1 MTFQNP
7 SFINIDN
14 LNLGIPINQNAE
26 TDILSQ
32 DELNAIIMSQMGNNT
47 PIQTIPV
54 SPTIVQQEVQQ
65 EVQQVMAPVM
75 APITQQPNYV
85 NHPIYPTTT
94 NTVPDKYEID
104 PNSVEDWEQEEVD
117 TSSKTWIE
125 QMSEKSEKSEKPV
138 KQKDQESDDYD
149 DSEKDDKK
157 ITLKDVDPVFDL
169 EELYT
174 NFNKL
179 KEGVSKRIL
188 KLEEKQQTLDSRVKT
203 LEKFIRLDEAELA
216 TQYINKSKENSN
228 THYIKQLTSSILNK
242 TELLTMTMDVSLKHE
257 NLILSWNKELFN
269 IEKEKVSSYAKIKNL
284 NKATQETESDVN
296 DIISKV
302 NEAVKKGGISV
313 ADAQN
318 ELQISGYSGKP
329 FN

>member
-1 MTFQNP
+1 MAFQNT
-7 SFINIDN
+7 SFTDIDN
-14 LNLGIPINQNAE
+14 LNLGIPINQNGE
-26 TDILSQ
+26 PDILSQ

-54 SPTIVQQEVQQ
+54 SPTIVQQD
-65 EVQQVMAPVM
+65 VQQVMAPVM
-75 APITQQPNYV
+75 APVTQQPNYV

-104 PNSVEDWEQEEVD
+104 PNGVEDWEQEEAD
-117 TSSKTWIE
+117 TTSKTWIE
-125 QMSEKSEKSEKPV
+125 QMSEKSEKSEKTV
-138 KQKDQESDDYD
+138 KQKDQEFDDD
-149 DSEKDDKK
+149 NDSEKDDKK
-157 ITLKDVDPVFDL
+157 TTLKDVDPVFDL

-179 KEGVSKRIL
+179 KEGVYKRIL

-203 LEKFIRLDEAELA
+203 LEKFIKLDEAELA

>member
-1 MTFQNP
+1 MAFQNT
-7 SFINIDN
+7 SFTNIDN
-14 LNLGIPINQNAE
+14 LNLGIPINQNME
-26 TDILSQ
+26 PDILSQ

-65 EVQQVMAPVM
+65 VMAPV
-75 APITQQPNYV
+75 TQQPNYV

-117 TSSKTWIE
+117 TTSKTWIE
-125 QMSEKSEKSEKPV
+125 QMSEKSEKTV
-138 KQKDQESDDYD
+138 KQKDQESNDD

-179 KEGVSKRIL
+179 KEGVYKRIL

-269 IEKEKVSSYAKIKNL
+269 IEKEKVSSYTKIKNL

>member
-1 MTFQNP
+1 MAFQNTTL
-7 SFINIDN
+7 SNIDN
-14 LNLGIPINQNAE
+14 LNLGIPINQNVE

-32 DELNAIIMSQMGNNT
+32 DELNAIIMSQMGNNN

-65 EVQQVMAPVM
+65 VMAPVM
-75 APITQQPNYV
+75 APVTQQPNYV

-104 PNSVEDWEQEEVD
+104 PNNVEDWEQEEAD
-117 TSSKTWIE
+117 TTSKTWIE
-125 QMSEKSEKSEKPV
+125 QMSEKSEKSEKTV
-138 KQKDQESDDYD
+138 KQKDQEFDDD
-149 DSEKDDKK
+149 NDSEKDDKK
-157 ITLKDVDPVFDL
+157 TTLKDVDPIFDL

-179 KEGVSKRIL
+179 KEGVFKRIS

-203 LEKFIRLDEAELA
+203 LEKFIKLDEAELA

>member
-1 MTFQNP
+1 MAFQNT
-7 SFINIDN
+7 SFTDIDN
-14 LNLGIPINQNAE
+14 LNLGIPINQNGE
-26 TDILSQ
+26 PDILSQ

-54 SPTIVQQEVQQ
+54 SPTIVQQD
-65 EVQQVMAPVM
+65 VQQVVQQGMAPVM
-75 APITQQPNYV
+75 APVTQQPNYV

-117 TSSKTWIE
+117 TTSKTWVE
-125 QMSEKSEKSEKPV
+125 QMSEKSEKTV
-138 KQKDQESDDYD
+138 KQKDQESDDDYD

-179 KEGVSKRIL
+179 KEGVFKRIL

>member
-1 MTFQNP
+1 MAFQNT
-7 SFINIDN
+7 SFSNIDN
-14 LNLGIPINQNAE
+14 LNLGIPINQNVE

-54 SPTIVQQEVQQ
+54 SPQIVQQEIRQVVQQ
-65 EVQQVMAPVM
+65 GMAPVM
-75 APITQQPNYV
+75 APVTQQPNYV

-104 PNSVEDWEQEEVD
+104 PNRVEDWEQEEVD
-117 TSSKTWIE
+117 TTSKTWVE
-125 QMSEKSEKSEKPV
+125 QMSEKSEKTV
-138 KQKDQESDDYD
+138 KQKDQESDDDYD

-179 KEGVSKRIL
+179 KEGVYKRIL

-269 IEKEKVSSYAKIKNL
+269 IEKEKVSSYTKIKNL
-284 NKATQETESDVN
+284 NKSTQETESDVN

>member
-1 MTFQNP
+1 MAFQNT
-7 SFINIDN
+7 SFTDIDN
-14 LNLGIPINQNAE
+14 LNLGIPINQNGE
-26 TDILSQ
+26 PDILSQ

-54 SPTIVQQEVQQ
+54 SPTIVQQD
-65 EVQQVMAPVM
+65 VQQVMAPVM
-75 APITQQPNYV
+75 APVTQQPNYV

-104 PNSVEDWEQEEVD
+104 PNRVEDWEQEEVD
-117 TSSKTWIE
+117 TTSKTWVE
-125 QMSEKSEKSEKPV
+125 QMSEKSEKTV
-138 KQKDQESDDYD
+138 KQKDQESDDDYD

-179 KEGVSKRIL
+179 KEGVFKRIL

-203 LEKFIRLDEAELA
+203 LEKFIKLDEAELA

-269 IEKEKVSSYAKIKNL
+269 IEKEKVSSYTKIKNL
-284 NKATQETESDVN
+284 NKSTQETESDVN

>member
-1 MTFQNP
+1 MNLDFE
-7 SFINIDN
+7 IDN
-14 LNLGIPINQNAE
+14 IRFNARVSAIIYSKDKTKVLLFKIIDRDYFMLPGGRIE
-26 TDILSQ
+26 IYEDS
-32 DELNAIIMSQMGNNT
+32 LNAVKREVKEETGFNLEFELCS
-47 PIQTIPV
+47 
-54 SPTIVQQEVQQ
+54 VQENF
-65 EVQQVMAPVM
+65 
-75 APITQQPNYV
+75 T
-85 NHPIYPTTT
+85 
-94 NTVPDKYEID
+94 
-104 PNSVEDWEQEEVD
+104 
-117 TSSKTWIE
+117 
-125 QMSEKSEKSEKPV
+125 
-138 KQKDQESDDYD
+138 
-149 DSEKDDKK
+149 EKDDKK

-179 KEGVSKRIL
+179 KEGVFKRIL

>member
-1 MTFQNP
+1 MAFQNTTL
-7 SFINIDN
+7 SNIDN
-14 LNLGIPINQNAE
+14 LNLGIPINQNVE

-32 DELNAIIMSQMGNNT
+32 DELNAIIMSQMGNNN

-54 SPTIVQQEVQQ
+54 SPTIVQQEVQ

-75 APITQQPNYV
+75 APVTQQPNYV

-104 PNSVEDWEQEEVD
+104 PNNVEDWEQEEVD
-117 TSSKTWIE
+117 TTSKTWVE
-125 QMSEKSEKSEKPV
+125 QMSEKSEKTV
-138 KQKDQESDDYD
+138 KQKDQESNDDYD

-179 KEGVSKRIL
+179 KEGVFKRIS

-203 LEKFIRLDEAELA
+203 LEKFIKLDEAELA

>member
-1 MTFQNP
+1 MAFQNT
-7 SFINIDN
+7 SFTDIDN
-14 LNLGIPINQNAE
+14 LNLGIPINQNGE
-26 TDILSQ
+26 PDILSQ

-54 SPTIVQQEVQQ
+54 SPTIVQQD
-65 EVQQVMAPVM
+65 VQQVMAPVM
-75 APITQQPNYV
+75 APVTQHPNYV

-104 PNSVEDWEQEEVD
+104 PNNVEDWEQEEAD
-117 TSSKTWIE
+117 TTSKTWVE
-125 QMSEKSEKSEKPV
+125 QMSEKSEKTV
-138 KQKDQESDDYD
+138 KQKDQESDDDYD

-179 KEGVSKRIL
+179 KEGVFKRIL

-269 IEKEKVSSYAKIKNL
+269 IEKEKVSSYTKIKNL

>member
-1 MTFQNP
+1 MAFQNT
-7 SFINIDN
+7 SFTDIDN
-14 LNLGIPINQNAE
+14 LNLGIPINQNGE
-26 TDILSQ
+26 PDILSQ

-54 SPTIVQQEVQQ
+54 SPTIVQQD
-65 EVQQVMAPVM
+65 VQQVMTPVM
-75 APITQQPNYV
+75 APVTQQPNYV

-104 PNSVEDWEQEEVD
+104 PNRVEDWEQEEVD
-117 TSSKTWIE
+117 TTSKTWVE
-125 QMSEKSEKSEKPV
+125 QMSEKSEKTV
-138 KQKDQESDDYD
+138 KQKDQESDDDYD

-179 KEGVSKRIL
+179 KEGVFKRIL

>member
-1 MTFQNP
+1 MAFQNT
-7 SFINIDN
+7 SFSNIDN
-14 LNLGIPINQNAE
+14 LNLGIPINQNGE
-26 TDILSQ
+26 PDILSQ

-54 SPTIVQQEVQQ
+54 SPTIVQQD
-65 EVQQVMAPVM
+65 VQQVVQQGMAPVM
-75 APITQQPNYV
+75 APVTQQPNYV

-104 PNSVEDWEQEEVD
+104 PNRVEDWEQEEVD
-117 TSSKTWIE
+117 TTSKTWVE
-125 QMSEKSEKSEKPV
+125 QMSEKTEKTI
-138 KQKDQESDDYD
+138 KQKDQEPNDDYD

-157 ITLKDVDPVFDL
+157 TTLKDVDPVFDL

-179 KEGVSKRIL
+179 KEGVYKRIL

>member
-1 MTFQNP
+1 MAFQNT
-7 SFINIDN
+7 SFTDIDN
-14 LNLGIPINQNAE
+14 LNLGIPINQNGE
-26 TDILSQ
+26 PDILSQ

-54 SPTIVQQEVQQ
+54 SPTIVQQD
-65 EVQQVMAPVM
+65 VQQVMVPVM
-75 APITQQPNYV
+75 APVTQQPNYV

-104 PNSVEDWEQEEVD
+104 PNRVEDWEQEEVD
-117 TSSKTWIE
+117 TTSKTWVE
-125 QMSEKSEKSEKPV
+125 QMSEKSEKTV
-138 KQKDQESDDYD
+138 KQKDQESDDDYD

-179 KEGVSKRIL
+179 KEGVFKRIL

>member
-1 MTFQNP
+1 MAFQNT
-7 SFINIDN
+7 SFTDIDN
-14 LNLGIPINQNAE
+14 LNLGIPINQNGE
-26 TDILSQ
+26 PDILSQ
-32 DELNAIIMSQMGNNT
+32 DELNAIIMSQMGNNN

-54 SPTIVQQEVQQ
+54 SPTIVQQD
-65 EVQQVMAPVM
+65 VQQVMAPVM
-75 APITQQPNYV
+75 APVTQQPNYV

-117 TSSKTWIE
+117 TTSKTWVE
-125 QMSEKSEKSEKPV
+125 QMSEKSEKTV
-138 KQKDQESDDYD
+138 KQKDQESDDDYD

-179 KEGVSKRIL
+179 KEGVFKRIL

>member
-1 MTFQNP
+1 MAFQNI
-7 SFINIDN
+7 SFTNIDN
-14 LNLGIPINQNAE
+14 LNLGIPINQNVE
-26 TDILSQ
+26 PDILSQ

-54 SPTIVQQEVQQ
+54 SPQIVQQEIQQ
-65 EVQQVMAPVM
+65 EIQQVMAPV
-75 APITQQPNYV
+75 TQQPNYV

-117 TSSKTWIE
+117 TTSKTWIE
-125 QMSEKSEKSEKPV
+125 QMSEKSEKIV
-138 KQKDQESDDYD
+138 KQKDQESDDDYN

-179 KEGVSKRIL
+179 KEGVYKRIL

-269 IEKEKVSSYAKIKNL
+269 IEKEKVSSYTKIKNL

>member
-1 MTFQNP
+1 MAFQNT
-7 SFINIDN
+7 SFSNIDN
-14 LNLGIPINQNAE
+14 LNLGIPINQNGE
-26 TDILSQ
+26 PDILSQ

-54 SPTIVQQEVQQ
+54 SPTIVQQD
-65 EVQQVMAPVM
+65 VQQVMAPVM
-75 APITQQPNYV
+75 APVTQQPNYV

-104 PNSVEDWEQEEVD
+104 PNNVEDWEQEEAD
-117 TSSKTWIE
+117 TTSKTWIE
-125 QMSEKSEKSEKPV
+125 QMSEKSEKTV
-138 KQKDQESDDYD
+138 KQKDQELDDD

-157 ITLKDVDPVFDL
+157 TTLKDVDPVFDL

-179 KEGVSKRIL
+179 KEGVYKRIL

-269 IEKEKVSSYAKIKNL
+269 IEKEKVSSYTKIKNL
-284 NKATQETESDVN
+284 NKSTQETESDVN

>member
-1 MTFQNP
+1 MAFQNT
-7 SFINIDN
+7 SFTNIDN
-14 LNLGIPINQNAE
+14 LNLGIPVNQNVE
-26 TDILSQ
+26 PDILSQ

-54 SPTIVQQEVQQ
+54 SPTIVQQD
-65 EVQQVMAPVM
+65 VQQVMAPVM
-75 APITQQPNYV
+75 APVTQQPNYV

-104 PNSVEDWEQEEVD
+104 PNNVEDWEQEEAD
-117 TSSKTWIE
+117 TTSKTWIE
-125 QMSEKSEKSEKPV
+125 QMSEKSEKSEKTV
-138 KQKDQESDDYD
+138 KQKDQELDDD
-149 DSEKDDKK
+149 NDSEKDDKK
-157 ITLKDVDPVFDL
+157 TTLKDVDPIFDL

-179 KEGVSKRIL
+179 KEGVFKRIS

-269 IEKEKVSSYAKIKNL
+269 IEKEKVSSYTKIKNL

>member
-1 MTFQNP
+1 MAFQNT
-7 SFINIDN
+7 SFTDIDN
-14 LNLGIPINQNAE
+14 LNLGIPINQNGE
-26 TDILSQ
+26 PDILSQ

-54 SPTIVQQEVQQ
+54 SPTIVQQD
-65 EVQQVMAPVM
+65 VQQVMAPVM
-75 APITQQPNYV
+75 APVTQQPNYV

-104 PNSVEDWEQEEVD
+104 PNNVEDWEQEEVD
-117 TSSKTWIE
+117 TTSKTWVE
-125 QMSEKSEKSEKPV
+125 QMSEKSEKTV
-138 KQKDQESDDYD
+138 KQKDQESDDDYD

-179 KEGVSKRIL
+179 KEGVFKRIL

>member
-1 MTFQNP
+1 MAFQNT
-7 SFINIDN
+7 SFSNIDN
-14 LNLGIPINQNAE
+14 LNLGIPINQNVE

-54 SPTIVQQEVQQ
+54 SSTIVHQ

-75 APITQQPNYV
+75 APVTQQPNYV

-104 PNSVEDWEQEEVD
+104 PNNVEDWEQEEAD
-117 TSSKTWIE
+117 TTSKTWIE
-125 QMSEKSEKSEKPV
+125 QMSEKSEKSEKTV
-138 KQKDQESDDYD
+138 KQKDQEFDDD

-179 KEGVSKRIL
+179 KEGVYKRIL

-269 IEKEKVSSYAKIKNL
+269 IEKEKVSSYTKIKNL

>member
-1 MTFQNP
+1 MAFQNT
-7 SFINIDN
+7 SFTDIDN
-14 LNLGIPINQNAE
+14 LNLGIPINQNRE
-26 TDILSQ
+26 PDILSQ

-54 SPTIVQQEVQQ
+54 SPTIVQQD
-65 EVQQVMAPVM
+65 VQQVMAPVM
-75 APITQQPNYV
+75 APVTQQPNYV

-104 PNSVEDWEQEEVD
+104 PNRVEDWEQEEVD
-117 TSSKTWIE
+117 TTSKTWVE
-125 QMSEKSEKSEKPV
+125 QMSEKSEKTV
-138 KQKDQESDDYD
+138 KQKDQESNDDYD

-179 KEGVSKRIL
+179 KEGVFKRIL

>member
-1 MTFQNP
+1 MAFQNT
-7 SFINIDN
+7 SFTNIDN
-14 LNLGIPINQNAE
+14 LNLGIPVNQNVE
-26 TDILSQ
+26 PDILSQ

-54 SPTIVQQEVQQ
+54 SPTIVQQDVQQ
-65 EVQQVMAPVM
+65 DVQQVMAPVM

-117 TSSKTWIE
+117 TTSKTWVE
-125 QMSEKSEKSEKPV
+125 QMSEKSEKTV
-138 KQKDQESDDYD
+138 KQKDQESDDDYD

-179 KEGVSKRIL
+179 KEGVFKRIL

>member
-1 MTFQNP
+1 MAFQNTTL
-7 SFINIDN
+7 SNIDN
-14 LNLGIPINQNAE
+14 LNLGIPINQNVE

-32 DELNAIIMSQMGNNT
+32 DELNAIIMSQMGNNN

-65 EVQQVMAPVM
+65 VMAPVM
-75 APITQQPNYV
+75 APVTQQPNYV

-104 PNSVEDWEQEEVD
+104 PNNVEDWEQEEAD
-117 TSSKTWIE
+117 TTSKTWIE
-125 QMSEKSEKSEKPV
+125 QMSEKSEKTV
-138 KQKDQESDDYD
+138 KQKDQEFDDD

-157 ITLKDVDPVFDL
+157 TTLKDVDPVFDL

-179 KEGVSKRIL
+179 KEGVFKRIS

-203 LEKFIRLDEAELA
+203 LEKFIKLDEAELA

>member
-1 MTFQNP
+1 MAFQNT
-7 SFINIDN
+7 SFTDIDN
-14 LNLGIPINQNAE
+14 LNLGIPINQNGE
-26 TDILSQ
+26 PDILSQ

-54 SPTIVQQEVQQ
+54 SPTIVQQD
-65 EVQQVMAPVM
+65 VQQVMAPVM
-75 APITQQPNYV
+75 APVTQQPNYV

-117 TSSKTWIE
+117 TTSKTWIE
-125 QMSEKSEKSEKPV
+125 QMSEKSEKTV
-138 KQKDQESDDYD
+138 KQKDQESDDDYD

-179 KEGVSKRIL
+179 KEGVFKRIL

>member
-1 MTFQNP
+1 MAFQNT
-7 SFINIDN
+7 SFTDIDN
-14 LNLGIPINQNAE
+14 LNLGIPINQNGE
-26 TDILSQ
+26 PDILSQ

-54 SPTIVQQEVQQ
+54 SPTIVQQDVQQ
-65 EVQQVMAPVM
+65 DVQQVMVPVM
-75 APITQQPNYV
+75 APVTQQPNYV

-104 PNSVEDWEQEEVD
+104 PNRVEDWEQEEVD
-117 TSSKTWIE
+117 TTSKTWVE
-125 QMSEKSEKSEKPV
+125 QMSEKSEKTV
-138 KQKDQESDDYD
+138 KQKDQESNDDYD

-179 KEGVSKRIL
+179 KEGVFKRIL

>member
-1 MTFQNP
+1 MAFQNT
-7 SFINIDN
+7 SFTDIDN
-14 LNLGIPINQNAE
+14 LNLGIPINQNRE
-26 TDILSQ
+26 PDILSQ

-54 SPTIVQQEVQQ
+54 SPTIVQQD
-65 EVQQVMAPVM
+65 VQQVMAPVM
-75 APITQQPNYV
+75 APVTQQPNYV

-104 PNSVEDWEQEEVD
+104 PNNVEDWEQEEAD
-117 TSSKTWIE
+117 TTSKTWVE
-125 QMSEKSEKSEKPV
+125 QMSEKSEKTV
-138 KQKDQESDDYD
+138 KQKDQESGDDYD

-179 KEGVSKRIL
+179 KEGVFKRIL

-269 IEKEKVSSYAKIKNL
+269 IEKEKVSSYTKIKNL

>member
-1 MTFQNP
+1 MAFQNT
-7 SFINIDN
+7 SFTDIDN
-14 LNLGIPINQNAE
+14 LNLGISINQNRE
-26 TDILSQ
+26 PDILSQ

-54 SPTIVQQEVQQ
+54 SPTIVQQD
-65 EVQQVMAPVM
+65 VQQVMAPVM
-75 APITQQPNYV
+75 APVTQQPNYV

-104 PNSVEDWEQEEVD
+104 PNRVEDWEQEEVD
-117 TSSKTWIE
+117 TTSKTWVE
-125 QMSEKSEKSEKPV
+125 QMSEKSEKTV
-138 KQKDQESDDYD
+138 KQKDQESDDDYD

-179 KEGVSKRIL
+179 KEGVFKRIL

>member
-1 MTFQNP
+1 MAFQNT
-7 SFINIDN
+7 SFSNIDN
-14 LNLGIPINQNAE
+14 LNLGIPINQNVE

-54 SPTIVQQEVQQ
+54 SPTIVQQD
-65 EVQQVMAPVM
+65 VQQVMAPVM
-75 APITQQPNYV
+75 APVTQQPNYV

-117 TSSKTWIE
+117 TTSKTWVE
-125 QMSEKSEKSEKPV
+125 QMSEKSEKTV
-138 KQKDQESDDYD
+138 KQKDQESDDDYD

-179 KEGVSKRIL
+179 KEGVFKRIL

-269 IEKEKVSSYAKIKNL
+269 IEKEKVSSYTKIKNL

>member
-1 MTFQNP
+1 MAFQNT
-7 SFINIDN
+7 SFTNIDN
-14 LNLGIPINQNAE
+14 LNLGIPVNQNVE
-26 TDILSQ
+26 PDILSQ

-54 SPTIVQQEVQQ
+54 SPTIVQQDVQQ
-65 EVQQVMAPVM
+65 GMAPVM

-117 TSSKTWIE
+117 TTSKTWVE
-125 QMSEKSEKSEKPV
+125 QMSEKSEKTV
-138 KQKDQESDDYD
+138 KQKDQESDDDYD

-179 KEGVSKRIL
+179 KEGVFKRIL

-269 IEKEKVSSYAKIKNL
+269 IEKEKVSSYTKIKNL

>member
-1 MTFQNP
+1 MAFQNT
-7 SFINIDN
+7 SFSNIDN
-14 LNLGIPINQNAE
+14 LNLGIPINQNVE

-54 SPTIVQQEVQQ
+54 SPQIVQQEIRQ
-65 EVQQVMAPVM
+65 EIQQVMAPV
-75 APITQQPNYV
+75 TQQPNYV

-104 PNSVEDWEQEEVD
+104 PNNVEDWEQEEVD
-117 TSSKTWIE
+117 TTSKTWVE
-125 QMSEKSEKSEKPV
+125 QMSEKSEKTV
-138 KQKDQESDDYD
+138 KQKDQESEDDD

-157 ITLKDVDPVFDL
+157 TTLKDVDPVFDL

-179 KEGVSKRIL
+179 KEGVFKRIL

-269 IEKEKVSSYAKIKNL
+269 IEKEKVSSYTKIKNL

>member
-1 MTFQNP
+1 MAFQNT
-7 SFINIDN
+7 SFTDIDN
-14 LNLGIPINQNAE
+14 LNLGIPINQNRE
-26 TDILSQ
+26 PDILSQ

-54 SPTIVQQEVQQ
+54 SPTIVQQD
-65 EVQQVMAPVM
+65 VQQVMAPVM
-75 APITQQPNYV
+75 APVTQQPNYV

-104 PNSVEDWEQEEVD
+104 PNRVEDWEQEEVD
-117 TSSKTWIE
+117 TTSKTWVE
-125 QMSEKSEKSEKPV
+125 QMSEKSEKTV
-138 KQKDQESDDYD
+138 KQKDQESDDDYD
-149 DSEKDDKK
+149 DSEKADKK

-179 KEGVSKRIL
+179 KEGVFKRIL

-269 IEKEKVSSYAKIKNL
+269 IEKEKVSSYTKIKNL

>member
-1 MTFQNP
+1 MAFQNT
-7 SFINIDN
+7 SFTDIDN
-14 LNLGIPINQNAE
+14 LNLGIPINQNGE
-26 TDILSQ
+26 PDILSQ
-32 DELNAIIMSQMGNNT
+32 DELNAIIMSQMGNNN

-54 SPTIVQQEVQQ
+54 SPTIVQQD
-65 EVQQVMAPVM
+65 VQQVMAPVM
-75 APITQQPNYV
+75 APVTQQPNYV

-104 PNSVEDWEQEEVD
+104 PNGVEDWEQEELD
-117 TSSKTWIE
+117 TTSKTWVE
-125 QMSEKSEKSEKPV
+125 QMSEKSEKTV
-138 KQKDQESDDYD
+138 KQKDQESDDDYD

-179 KEGVSKRIL
+179 KEGVYKRIL

>member
-1 MTFQNP
+1 MAFQNT
-7 SFINIDN
+7 SFTDIDN
-14 LNLGIPINQNAE
+14 LNLGIPINQNRE
-26 TDILSQ
+26 PDILSQ

-54 SPTIVQQEVQQ
+54 SPTIVQQD
-65 EVQQVMAPVM
+65 VQQVMAPVM
-75 APITQQPNYV
+75 APVTQQPNYV

-104 PNSVEDWEQEEVD
+104 PNRVEDWEQEEVD
-117 TSSKTWIE
+117 TTSKTWVE
-125 QMSEKSEKSEKPV
+125 QMSEKSEKTV
-138 KQKDQESDDYD
+138 KQKDQESDDDYD

-179 KEGVSKRIL
+179 KEGVFKRIL

-269 IEKEKVSSYAKIKNL
+269 IEKEKVSSYTKIKNL

>member
-1 MTFQNP
+1 MAFQNT
-7 SFINIDN
+7 SFTDIDN
-14 LNLGIPINQNAE
+14 LNLGIPINQNGE
-26 TDILSQ
+26 PDILSQ

-54 SPTIVQQEVQQ
+54 SPTIVQQD
-65 EVQQVMAPVM
+65 VQQVVQQGMAPVM
-75 APITQQPNYV
+75 APVTQQPNYV

-104 PNSVEDWEQEEVD
+104 PNRVEDWEQEEVD
-117 TSSKTWIE
+117 TTSKTWVE
-125 QMSEKSEKSEKPV
+125 QMSEKSEKTV
-138 KQKDQESDDYD
+138 KQKDQESDDDYD
-149 DSEKDDKK
+149 DSKKDDKK

-179 KEGVSKRIL
+179 KEGVFKRIL

>member
-1 MTFQNP
+1 MAFQNT
-7 SFINIDN
+7 SFTDIDN
-14 LNLGIPINQNAE
+14 LNLGIPINQNGE
-26 TDILSQ
+26 PDILSQ

-54 SPTIVQQEVQQ
+54 SPTIVQQD
-65 EVQQVMAPVM
+65 VQQVMAPVM
-75 APITQQPNYV
+75 APVTQQPNYV

-104 PNSVEDWEQEEVD
+104 PNRVEDWEQEEVD
-117 TSSKTWIE
+117 TTSKTWVE
-125 QMSEKSEKSEKPV
+125 QMSEKSEKTV
-138 KQKDQESDDYD
+138 KQKDQESNDDYD

-179 KEGVSKRIL
+179 KEGVFKRIL

-203 LEKFIRLDEAELA
+203 LEKFIKLDEAELA

-269 IEKEKVSSYAKIKNL
+269 IEKEKVSSYTKIKNL
-284 NKATQETESDVN
+284 NKATQETELDVN

>member
-1 MTFQNP
+1 MAFQNT
-7 SFINIDN
+7 SFTDIDN
-14 LNLGIPINQNAE
+14 LNLGIPINQNGE
-26 TDILSQ
+26 PDILSQ

-54 SPTIVQQEVQQ
+54 SPTIVQQD
-65 EVQQVMAPVM
+65 VQQVVQQGMAPVM
-75 APITQQPNYV
+75 APVTQQPNYV

-104 PNSVEDWEQEEVD
+104 PNRVEDWEQEEVD
-117 TSSKTWIE
+117 TTSKTWVE
-125 QMSEKSEKSEKPV
+125 QMSEKSEKTV
-138 KQKDQESDDYD
+138 KQKDQESDD

-179 KEGVSKRIL
+179 KEGVFKRIL

>member
-1 MTFQNP
+1 MAFQNT
-7 SFINIDN
+7 SFTDIDN
-14 LNLGIPINQNAE
+14 LNLGIPINQNGE
-26 TDILSQ
+26 PDILSQ

-54 SPTIVQQEVQQ
+54 SPTIVQQEVHQ
-65 EVQQVMAPVM
+65 EVQQVMTPVM
-75 APITQQPNYV
+75 APVTQQPNYV

-104 PNSVEDWEQEEVD
+104 PNNVEDWEQEEAD
-117 TSSKTWIE
+117 TTSKTWIE
-125 QMSEKSEKSEKPV
+125 QMSEKSEKTV
-138 KQKDQESDDYD
+138 KQKDQELDDD

-157 ITLKDVDPVFDL
+157 TTLKDVDPVFDL

-179 KEGVSKRIL
+179 KEGVYKRIL

-203 LEKFIRLDEAELA
+203 LEKFIKLDEAELA

-269 IEKEKVSSYAKIKNL
+269 IEKEKVSSYTKIKNL
-284 NKATQETESDVN
+284 NKSTQETESDVN

>member
-1 MTFQNP
+1 
-7 SFINIDN
+7 
-14 LNLGIPINQNAE
+14 
-26 TDILSQ
+26 
-32 DELNAIIMSQMGNNT
+32 MSQMGNNT

-54 SPTIVQQEVQQ
+54 SPQIVQQEI
-65 EVQQVMAPVM
+65 QQVMAPV
-75 APITQQPNYV
+75 TQQPNYV

-117 TSSKTWIE
+117 TTSKTWIE
-125 QMSEKSEKSEKPV
+125 QMSEKSEKTV
-138 KQKDQESDDYD
+138 KQKDQESDDDYD

-179 KEGVSKRIL
+179 KEGVYKRIL

>member
-1 MTFQNP
+1 MAFQNT
-7 SFINIDN
+7 SFSNIDN
-14 LNLGIPINQNAE
+14 LNLGIPINQNVE

-54 SPTIVQQEVQQ
+54 SPTIVHQEVQ

-75 APITQQPNYV
+75 APVTQQPNYV

-104 PNSVEDWEQEEVD
+104 PNNVEDWEQEEAD
-117 TSSKTWIE
+117 TTSKTWIE
-125 QMSEKSEKSEKPV
+125 QMSEKSEKTV
-138 KQKDQESDDYD
+138 KQKDQELDDDD

-179 KEGVSKRIL
+179 KEGVYKRIL

-269 IEKEKVSSYAKIKNL
+269 IEKEKVSSYTKIKNL

>member
-1 MTFQNP
+1 MAFQNTTL
-7 SFINIDN
+7 SNIDN
-14 LNLGIPINQNAE
+14 LNLGIPINQNVE

-32 DELNAIIMSQMGNNT
+32 DELNAIIMSQMGNNN

-65 EVQQVMAPVM
+65 VMAPVM
-75 APITQQPNYV
+75 APVTQQPNYV

-94 NTVPDKYEID
+94 NTIPDKYEID
-104 PNSVEDWEQEEVD
+104 PNNVEDWEQEEAG
-117 TSSKTWIE
+117 TTSKTWIE
-125 QMSEKSEKSEKPV
+125 QMSEKSEKSEKTV
-138 KQKDQESDDYD
+138 KQKDQEFDD

-157 ITLKDVDPVFDL
+157 TTLKDVDPIFDL

-179 KEGVSKRIL
+179 KEGVFKRIS

-203 LEKFIRLDEAELA
+203 LEKFIKLDEAELA

-269 IEKEKVSSYAKIKNL
+269 IEKEKVSSYTKIKNL

>member
-1 MTFQNP
+1 MAFQNT
-7 SFINIDN
+7 SFTNIDN
-14 LNLGIPINQNAE
+14 LNLGIPVNQNVE
-26 TDILSQ
+26 PDILSQ

-54 SPTIVQQEVQQ
+54 SPQIVQQEIQQ
-65 EVQQVMAPVM
+65 EIQQVMAPV
-75 APITQQPNYV
+75 TQQPNYV

-117 TSSKTWIE
+117 TTSKTWIE
-125 QMSEKSEKSEKPV
+125 QMSEKSEKTV
-138 KQKDQESDDYD
+138 KQKDQESDDDYD

-179 KEGVSKRIL
+179 KEGVYKRIL